1 MNVPRAVAIIVSSGH
16 ASLTELSTTLGL
28 EDLHD
33 LMEIVVIDSHNDRVI
48 NTPKG

>member
-1 MNVPRAVAIIVSSGH
+1 MPRAIAIIVSSGH

-33 LMEIVVIDSHNDRVI
+33 LMEIIAIDSHNDRVI
-48 NTPKG
+48 NARKD